1 MQVSPI
7 TSRPLYGRLKPQ
19 VRAKQHIAITEGTGL
34 AAFEE
39 AFGALP
45 DILAHTALI
54 HITDPLDV
62 ALSAKLE
69 KLGVDSLHMRPTR
82 ETALVKL
89 RAVLSGA
96 GMGARLYV
104 AGEEDFIGPVQ
115 ALALEV
121 GMMGEAIQAEHRGT
135 LARRV
140 QCVHCKGFNDDVL
153 VSPTTCRHCGTH
165 LLVRDHFSRRLGAFM
180 GVVIDAEAPGDVPP
194 VKTLQPVPVLCA
206 EVRP

>member
-19 VRAKQHIAITEGTGL
+19 VRARQHIALTEGAGL
-34 AAFEE
+34 SAFEE

-45 DILAHTALI
+45 DILVHTTLI
-54 HITDPLDV
+54 HIANPSDA
-62 ALSAKLE
+62 ALATRLE

-104 AGEEDFIGPVQ
+104 AGDEDFIGPVQ

-121 GMMGEAIQAEHRGT
+121 GMMGEAIQAEHRGS

-140 QCVHCKGFNDDVL
+140 QCVHCKGFNDDVM
-153 VSPTTCRHCGTH
+153 VSPFTCRHCGTH

-194 VKTLQPVPVLCA
+194 VETLQPVPVLCA
-206 EVRP
+206 EGRP